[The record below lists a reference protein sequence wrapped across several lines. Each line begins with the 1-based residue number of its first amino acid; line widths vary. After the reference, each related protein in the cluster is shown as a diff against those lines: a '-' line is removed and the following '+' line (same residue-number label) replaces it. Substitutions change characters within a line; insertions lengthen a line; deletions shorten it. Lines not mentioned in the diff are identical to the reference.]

1 MPVVWE
7 ARPRLAPD
15 RLLADFPA
23 QTLESLAIDLQ
34 IVITLKNG
42 SQTST
47 AKARVDQVNLV
58 QYPLDADVFR
68 ILGDGLILRWTPEF
82 GPEAKL

>member
-7 ARPRLAPD
+7 ARQRLAPD
-15 RLLADFPA
+15 RLLADLPRLRLALRAACGWLSPFGRFPA

-34 IVITLKNG
+34 IVVTLKNG

-58 QYPLDADVFR
+58 Q
-68 ILGDGLILRWTPEF
+68 
-82 GPEAKL
+82 